1 MSGAFASGETQV
13 KSAFTSHLETG
24 SLGLIQAKAM
34 ATRGWAGTEPQ
45 TLWVGGA
52 SGPKWDLRGSGYL
65 VTGPALH

>member
-13 KSAFTSHLETG
+13 KSAFTSHLDKG

-52 SGPKWDLRGSGYL
+52 SGPK
-65 VTGPALH
+65 